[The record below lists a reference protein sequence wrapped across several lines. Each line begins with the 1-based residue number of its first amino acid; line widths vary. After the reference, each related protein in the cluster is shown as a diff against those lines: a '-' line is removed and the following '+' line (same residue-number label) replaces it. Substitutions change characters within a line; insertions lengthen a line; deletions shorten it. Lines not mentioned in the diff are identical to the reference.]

1 MTADRDLDRELGS
14 WFEDVAIPSAP
25 DGLLERSLARVDA
38 TRQRTGWLVRDRGR
52 SPRTMGSSAT
62 TRARV
67 GRLLAIAVAVVVV
80 AIGAGLFLR
89 LSRST
94 SVGPS
99 SAPLIV
105 PAPPQ
110 TIHVLEPGGNDTD
123 VSVGKLTGCTA
134 TTCQGDYSIGD
145 DALFDAVTSKQVG
158 TILFEC
164 FVVDA
169 ASGLYHCPG
178 ITIDLTGR
186 GQIVYTANV
195 YIGGAWQPEPW
206 PITGGTGEFLGAT
219 GSVTSPQFQTSSGGD
234 YVITITK

>member
-1 MTADRDLDRELGS
+1 MTTTQLIRTPRGRLVVSCLATLALALGACS
-14 WFEDVAIPSAP
+14 GANQPASPSASVTGSTGADP
-25 DGLLERSLARVDA
+25 SASQPIA
-38 TRQRTGWLVRDRGR
+38 T
-52 SPRTMGSSAT
+52 
-62 TRARV
+62 
-67 GRLLAIAVAVVVV
+67 VA
-80 AIGAGLFLR
+80 
-89 LSRST
+89 
-94 SVGPS
+94 
-99 SAPLIV
+99 
-105 PAPPQ
+105 PAQPQ

>member
-1 MTADRDLDRELGS
+1 MTANRDVDRELGQWLDELS
-14 WFEDVAIPSAP
+14 TTSVP
-25 DGLLERSLARVDA
+25 DGLLNRSLARVDA
-38 TRQRTGWLVRDRGR
+38 TQQRPGWLVRDRGR
-52 SPRTMGSSAT
+52 SPRALGGPAT
-62 TRARV
+62 ARARA
-67 GRLLAIAVAVVVV
+67 GRLLAIAVAVVVI
-80 AIGAGLFLR
+80 AAGAGLFLR

-110 TIHVLEPGGNDTD
+110 TIHVLDPGGNDTD

-145 DALFDAVTSKQVG
+145 DPLFDAVTSKQVG

-169 ASGLYHCPG
+169 ASGQYHCPG

-206 PITGGTGEFLGAT
+206 PIIGGTGEFLGAT
-219 GSVTSPQFQTSSGGD
+219 GTVTSPQFQTSSGGD
-234 YVITITK
+234 YVITITR